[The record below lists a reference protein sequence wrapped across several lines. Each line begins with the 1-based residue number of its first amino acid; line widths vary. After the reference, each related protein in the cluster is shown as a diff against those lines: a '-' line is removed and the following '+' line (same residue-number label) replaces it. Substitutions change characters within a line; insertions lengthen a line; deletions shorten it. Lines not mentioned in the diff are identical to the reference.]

1 MKKLG
6 AGLLIAGAAVALI
19 VGFVFHNS
27 YHSPGVITGAVVAV
41 VGIIILIF
49 G

>member
-6 AGLLIAGAAVALI
+6 AGLLIGGAAVSLI
-19 VGFVFHNS
+19 AGFVFHNS
-27 YHSPGVITGAVVAV
+27 FLSPGVITGAVMAV